1 MNIIIFRVM
10 SSEGLFDKNKEL
22 IFGTLLG
29 AMIGGVINYLITT
42 KSLKKERHIK
52 LAIENKEK
60 VYTPLLM
67 ELKTLSDYIEDN
79 ESINFNTSVDEISKA
94 YNGDSENNFIK
105 WNIIKNS
112 YLYYQIRDRYVEL
125 LEEISN
131 LITAYQKYKEEIQD
145 KMIESLKVNFD
156 DDFNYV
162 NGMFKDSDDKKGI
175 FKEIET
181 YYESFKEER
190 SEENYNKIKSDIE
203 TIYNESE
210 FESKKQL
217 IQSKIKVII
226 DLLENEIKKISDK
239 YEGKNKKYL

>member
-1 MNIIIFRVM
+1 M

-67 ELKTLSDYIEDN
+67 ELKSLLKYIKSN
-79 ESINFNTSVDEISKA
+79 ESINFNTSIDEVSKA
-94 YNGDSENNFIK
+94 YNEKNENNFIQWK
-105 WNIIKNS
+105 IIKNS
-112 YLYYQIRDRYVEL
+112 YLYYQIRDRYIEL
-125 LEEISN
+125 LEEISD
-131 LITAYQKYKEEIQD
+131 LIIAYQKYKEEIQN
-145 KMIESLKVNFD
+145 KIIESLKVNFGD
-156 DDFNYV
+156 NFNYI
-162 NGMFKDSDDKKGI
+162 NGMFKDSDDKKAI
-175 FKEIET
+175 FQEIRTYRQSFIKEI
-181 YYESFKEER
+181 
-190 SEENYNKIKSDIE
+190 SEEKYNKIKSDIE

-217 IQSKIKVII
+217 IQSKIKAII